1 MLSHQK
7 AVGGQ
12 DKLRRGMAPHLPEVE
27 GWDDFHFATQLNQA
41 RALIC
46 GIGHYRSHWPQC
58 AGTIVWQLNDCWP
71 VTSWAAVDGDR
82 RRKLLWY
89 ALRDLYAPVLLTVQ
103 PRADGPVLSLGND
116 TDETLRGT
124 LALRRQGH
132 DGTVLARAQLAVE
145 VAPRG
150 AVALPVPAQLA
161 APGDGTCEVLVAEL
175 VGTATRTVHPFA
187 EGRDSA
193 LAAAAPRARARRVE
207 GGGEVSVRGSSRGRG
222 LRLLAAKVDADAV
235 VERQLVALLAG
246 ESARFH
252 GRSSSS
258 VDAEAFLADDVLL
271 SANDLVARARER
283 AEGRRAA

>member
-1 MLSHQK
+1 LPEDPRNPDHGTVHNWVAWASEEDNDYTRYRDTVPRFSAEFGYQGPAHHATVARAITERPLDPDSETMLSHQT

-82 RRKLLWY
+82 RRQLLWS
-89 ALRDLYAPVLLTVQ
+89 ARGDLYAPRR
-103 PRADGPVLSLGND
+103 PAGPP
-116 TDETLRGT
+116 
-124 LALRRQGH
+124 RRQGH

-187 EGRDSA
+187 EDRDSA
-193 LAAAAPRARARRVE
+193 LAAGALRARARRVE
-207 GGGEVSVRGSSRGRG
+207 
-222 LRLLAAKVDADAV
+222 
-235 VERQLVALLAG
+235 
-246 ESARFH
+246 
-252 GRSSSS
+252 
-258 VDAEAFLADDVLL
+258 
-271 SANDLVARARER
+271 
-283 AEGRRAA
+283 